1 MIESMGAAVVLLL
14 HRAEPP
20 RPCCRPAVKSRP
32 RT

>member
-1 MIESMGAAVVLLL
+1 MIESTGAAVVLLL